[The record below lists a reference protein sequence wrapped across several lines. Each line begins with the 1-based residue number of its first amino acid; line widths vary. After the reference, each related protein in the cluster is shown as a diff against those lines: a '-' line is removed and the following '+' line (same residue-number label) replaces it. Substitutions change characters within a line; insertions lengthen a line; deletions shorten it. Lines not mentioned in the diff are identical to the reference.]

1 MPVFVAALITETND
15 TPAWP
20 TRTFTLD
27 GAAAPAEQLVVA
39 SVMAI
44 CAWEIVW
51 GVVSINGKAAPGAK
65 PASKELSAMNWLS
78 SPWADAFLVG
88 YAMATA
94 EITNATRKNTKY
106 FRRFIEIPPMT
117 QFLIKVNIVA
127 GCKYCSVA
135 FRTWPLMFA

>member
-51 GVVSINGKAAPGAK
+51 GVVSINGKTAPGAK
-65 PASKELSAMNWLS
+65 PESMELATTNWLS

-88 YAMATA
+88 KTIASAKSTRPTA
-94 EITNATRKNTKY
+94 GNAQYLRA
-106 FRRFIEIPPMT
+106 FIGAPP
-117 QFLIKVNIVA
+117 LN
-127 GCKYCSVA
+127 
-135 FRTWPLMFA
+135 

>member
-51 GVVSINGKAAPGAK
+51 GVVSINGKTAPGAR
-65 PASKELSAMNWLS
+65 PESMELATTNWPS
-78 SPWADAFLVG
+78 SPCADAFLVG
-88 YAMATA
+88 YAIATA
-94 EITNATRKNTKY
+94 ESTKATKKNAKY
-106 FRRFIEIPPMT
+106 F
-117 QFLIKVNIVA
+117 
-127 GCKYCSVA
+127 
-135 FRTWPLMFA
+135 